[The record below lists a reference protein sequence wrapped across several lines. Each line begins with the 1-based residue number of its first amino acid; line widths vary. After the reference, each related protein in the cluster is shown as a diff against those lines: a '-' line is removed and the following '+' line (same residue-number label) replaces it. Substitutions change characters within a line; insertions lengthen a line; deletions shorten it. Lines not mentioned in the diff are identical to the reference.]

1 MKIQEILIKPN
12 SPIVKDF
19 IYEISKNIVFY
30 SNNKFSS
37 NAVEKC
43 FENEEMKNIVIDK
56 FLQKDIFGKIV
67 LDKFGN
73 YVVQKALNKADNTRK
88 NYMLQLLIPLIPNL
102 KTQYYGQRLLN
113 KLCSQYPNLNN
124 INL

>member
-1 MKIQEILIKPN
+1 MIKPN

-73 YVVQKALNKADNTRK
+73 YVVQKALNKADITRK